1 VATHLVLG
9 AGPIGTAVTHQ
20 LAAQGNA
27 VTVVS
32 RSGRGPALPGVRRV
46 AADAGDA
53 DALSTL
59 AEGAAALYNCVNP
72 AYHRWPADWPP
83 IAAAVLTAAERSG
96 AVLATAS
103 NLYGYGPVDGP
114 MTETLPLAAPGA
126 KGAVRARMFTDA
138 LAAHEAGR
146 LRMTEVRGSD
156 YVGPDAESH
165 LGERVVPRVLAGR
178 KASVLGSADQPH
190 TWTFTH
196 DMARMLVVAAADERA
211 WGRAWHA
218 PSNPPRSQRQAI
230 DDLARV
236 AGAPPIRVSTVPRAL
251 LVGMGLVNPTMREL
265 RETLYQF
272 EQPFVMDSSDAQRTF
287 GLAPTP
293 WDEVLATTLRS
304 YGWTGSA
311 VPA

>member
-1 VATHLVLG
+1 MATHLVLG
-9 AGPIGTAVTHQ
+9 AGPIGTAVTHR
-20 LAAQGNA
+20 LATQGEA

-32 RSGRGPALPGVRRV
+32 RSGRGPDLPGVRLV
-46 AADAGDA
+46 AADAGDP
-53 DALSTL
+53 DTLSTL
-59 AEGAAALYNCVNP
+59 AEGATAVYNCLNP
-72 AYHRWPADWPP
+72 AYHRWPTDWPP
-83 IAAAVLTAAERSG
+83 IAAAVLHAAERSG

-103 NLYGYGPVDGP
+103 NLYGYGPVEGP
-114 MTETLPLAAPGA
+114 MTEHLPLAARGA
-126 KGAVRARMFTDA
+126 KGAVRARMFADA
-138 LAAHEAGR
+138 LQAQQAGR

-156 YVGPDAESH
+156 YVGPEAESH
-165 LGERVVPRVLAGR
+165 LGERVVPRVLGGR

-218 PSNPPRSQRQAI
+218 PSNAPRTQREAI

-236 AGAPPIRVSTVPRAL
+236 AGVPPVRVGTLPRAV
-251 LVGMGLVNPTMREL
+251 LVGLGLVSPTMREL

-311 VPA
+311 VAA